1 MLLFFFHWDLATLF
15 VNLCSLQLHLWL
27 GYLFSVMFQ
36 SGHCNFVLYLAIS
49 SIAKTVIYLASINE
63 LLAYNLDANCCNES
77 NEMKL
82 DGMMA
87 SMGLGESAE
96 RVEGC

>member
-1 MLLFFFHWDLATLF
+1 
-15 VNLCSLQLHLWL
+15 
-27 GYLFSVMFQ
+27 MFQ

-49 SIAKTVIYLASINE
+49 SIAKTVIYLARINE
-63 LLAYNLDANCCNES
+63 LLAYTLDANCCNES

-87 SMGLGESAE
+87 SMGWVSLQKELKDAE
-96 RVEGC
+96 YPLAAMLKVSHAIG